1 MPWNMSSR
9 NIIQLSEKHTANDER
24 AKREWRERFVFL
36 PTSLVA
42 VEGWLAVVGSVSSAI
57 SGSNGWTVV
66 LVSEE
71 RDCRS

>member
-36 PTSLVA
+36 PTSLV
-42 VEGWLAVVGSVSSAI
+42 VEGWFAVVGSVSSPI
-57 SGSNGWTVV
+57 SG
-66 LVSEE
+66 
-71 RDCRS
+71 